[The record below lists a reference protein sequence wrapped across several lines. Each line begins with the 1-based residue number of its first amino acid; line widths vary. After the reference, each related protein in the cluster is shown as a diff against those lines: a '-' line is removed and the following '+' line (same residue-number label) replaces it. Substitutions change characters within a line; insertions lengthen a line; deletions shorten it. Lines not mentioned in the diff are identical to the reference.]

1 MNDEDRSDPDGL
13 RSRVAELER
22 LRASLGHSDRLLHEL
37 RVHQIELDIQNRG
50 LLEAQEQLEQ
60 SRQKYVDLY
69 DFAPVAYLTLE
80 ADGSILEV
88 NLAAARMLGY
98 DRSLL
103 LNRRLQMVVALSD
116 PLLFRSALRRAVER
130 KQESRTE
137 LVLRT
142 PSQEA
147 YTVELLVSPGFPSP
161 DRQKTRVRVAL
172 IDVSSRAAA
181 EQSLRFFSQV
191 GARLSRIQLAGPRLI
206 DELAAAGASGII
218 DGCWVEMGGEE
229 AVAWRTDPLR
239 RKMQGEQLEALRQ
252 QLRAESEQTR
262 SAGSTVAGRWS
273 PEQEFRSV
281 WPVIGNW
288 VCAPLLVQGVV
299 RGTVALLRQGVGGG
313 GEELGLE
320 MAQEFGRRA
329 SMLLENAHLLKQA
342 EEATRDREEILT
354 VLAHDLSNTLFS
366 FRLHAQ
372 RGLARGGE
380 YSGRALAA
388 IARGTQWLL
397 GLVRTVLDTSG
408 NEGRPMELKRQ
419 WGNLAQ
425 VLESACAL
433 QQVDAEERRIVLQ
446 RQWPEELLVDV
457 DQERLLQVLF
467 NLVNNAV
474 KFTPAGGR
482 VEVGA
487 ARDAAELRLWVR
499 DSGRGFN
506 GSQLEQVFERGW
518 QAQPKSGGKGLGL
531 YIARRIVEAHG
542 GRLWAESEPGQ
553 GATFIAV
560 LPSGAGLESV
570 PRRDPA
576 PVSP

>member
-1 MNDEDRSDPDGL
+1 VNDDRSDPDDL
-13 RSRVAELER
+13 RARVAELER
-22 LRASLGHSDRLLHEL
+22 LRATLGQSERLLHEL

-50 LLEAQEQLEQ
+50 LLEAQEQLEL

-69 DFAPVAYLTLE
+69 DCAPVAYLTLE
-80 ADGSILEV
+80 PDGTILEA

-116 PLLFRSALRRAVER
+116 PLVLRSALRRAVDY

-142 PSQEA
+142 ASHDT
-147 YTVELLVSPGFPSP
+147 YTVELLVSHGFPSP
-161 DRQKTRVRVAL
+161 DRLKTRVRVAL
-172 IDVSSRAAA
+172 IDVSTRAAA

-191 GARLSRIQLAGPRLI
+191 GARLSRIGLGGPRLI
-206 DELAAAGASGII
+206 DELAGAGASGII
-218 DGCWVEMGGEE
+218 DGCWVEMEGEE
-229 AVAWRTDPLR
+229 AVAWRTEPLR
-239 RKMQGEQLEALRQ
+239 RKMNAEQLEALRH
-252 QLRAESEQTR
+252 QLRAAADQTR
-262 SAGSTVAGRWS
+262 SGGGISGRWV
-273 PEQEFRSV
+273 PGLGGGRSL
-281 WPVIGNW
+281 WPVIGSW
-288 VCAPLLVQGVV
+288 VCAPLTVQGAV
-299 RGTVALLRQGVGGG
+299 RGTVALLRQG
-313 GEELGLE
+313 ESEIAQELGLE

-342 EEATRDREEILT
+342 EEATRSREEILAM
-354 VLAHDLSNTLFS
+354 LAHDLSNTLFS

-372 RGLARGGE
+372 RGLSRGGE

-408 NEGRPMELKRQ
+408 DEGRPMEVKRQ
-419 WGNLAQ
+419 RSNLAQ

-433 QQVDAEERRIVLQ
+433 QQVDADERRIALQ
-446 RQWPEELLVDV
+446 REWPEELVVDV
-457 DQERLLQVLF
+457 DQERLLQVMF

-487 ARDAAELRLWVR
+487 EHEGGEVRLWVR
-499 DSGRGFN
+499 DSGKGLTAP
-506 GSQLEQVFERGW
+506 QLEQVFERGW
-518 QAQPKSGGKGLGL
+518 QAEPRSGGKGLGL

-542 GRLWAESEPGQ
+542 GRLWAESTPGQ

-560 LPSGAGLESV
+560 LPAAGL
-570 PRRDPA
+570 
-576 PVSP
+576 VSAAFQDAATVSS